1 MNNKNIL
8 ITGGAGFIGSN
19 LVKYIQEKYPTA
31 NITVLDKFFNG
42 HFKNL
47 IGFKGE
53 LIAGDIRDSKVYDQ
67 LKNYKFE
74 ILRR

>member
-1 MNNKNIL
+1 MRIL

-19 LVKYIQEKYPTA
+19 IAFALQEEYPEA
-31 NITVLDKFFNG
+31 KIYVLDNFSSG

-53 LIAGDIRDSKVYDQ
+53 VITGDIRDR
-67 LKNYKFE
+67 E
-74 ILRR
+74 